1 MCRDICC
8 SDIIVAHMKTFIIT
22 ESSQFSKLLKKILI
36 VFNLQGIICAWF
48 VPDPAFTIEVML
60 PMCFYFSLWPTETA
74 PYLCFRN
81 LVYKLRYAHPLVCS
95 K

>member
-36 VFNLQGIICAWF
+36 VFNPQGIICAWSSLH
-48 VPDPAFTIEVML
+48 IEV
-60 PMCFYFSLWPTETA
+60 T
-74 PYLCFRN
+74 YL
-81 LVYKLRYAHPLVCS
+81 
-95 K
+95 